1 MCNCGSKRT
10 EWKDSSSRKLSQP
23 EAINT
28 NHAKRWPDVSFSYTG
43 NSALT
48 VTGGVT
54 GKRYRFAF
62 PGDVQQIDYRDVSG
76 MSSINLLTKVS

>member
-1 MCNCGSKRT
+1 MCNCGNKRS
-10 EWKDSSSRKLSQP
+10 ELSDSTPKKLSNP
-23 EAINT
+23 VNVNT
-28 NHAKRWPDVSFSYTG
+28 NQPGRWPDVSFSYTG

-62 PGDVQQIDYRDVSG
+62 PGDIKQIDYRDASG
-76 MSSINLLTKVS
+76 MQSINLLKKVS